1 MTTTTL
7 TALRVSEHYEKVW
20 HPEHDMYFFFNKKTG
35 ESHWQDHLPMIG
47 QLLGH
52 LKHEDEE
59 STVQAG
65 GGASVGGSIGGGS
78 RSASSSPR
86 PEDGGAATRGRA
98 EEDEQDEEDEGKLP
112 PLPGASGVEPPPA

>member
-1 MTTTTL
+1 MT

-78 RSASSSPR
+78 ASSSPR
-86 PEDGGAATRGRA
+86 PEDGGAAARGRA

>member
-78 RSASSSPR
+78 ASSSPR

-98 EEDEQDEEDEGKLP
+98 EEDEQDEEDERKLP